1 MTSIV
6 SIDIETTGLD
16 NAKDSII
23 EIGAVRFNGH
33 RVEDEWS
40 TLINPNRHIPE
51 NITALTGIDD
61 GMVRQSPRLQDVI
74 QDLAEFVGDLP
85 VLGQNV
91 RFDLGF
97 LQKQRI
103 LLLNP
108 VADTYEMASVL
119 LPTASRYNL
128 GALGQL
134 LGIPLPASHR
144 ALDDA
149 RVTHAVYAR
158 LYEMALELPLELLAE
173 IVRNGEP
180 LDWDGNYAFQNA
192 LRQRAREQVPGN
204 PAGKRGKRVNP
215 QAEDGPLFGQPEKGA
230 KIPALGPVTEP
241 LALDVDEVASILEY
255 GGPFSHYFEFY
266 EQRPEQVEMLRAVTN
281 ALSYDGHL
289 LVEAGTGVGKSFAYL
304 VPAALFAIQ
313 NNTRVVIST
322 NTINLQDQL
331 IQKDIPSVREALGID
346 LRASVLKG
354 RANYLCPRRLEIM
367 RHSGPNHVDEM
378 RVLSKI
384 LVWSWNGASGDRSDL
399 NLNRPAEK
407 DAWMRLSAEDDACS
421 SENCA
426 GRMGGECPFYK
437 AKQAAQSAHIL
448 IVNHALLLSDVAT
461 GSKVLPEYQ
470 YLVIDEAHH
479 LEGATTGALSFR
491 LSQNDFE
498 RMLKEAGGTSGGIL
512 GHLLSVTRDA
522 LRPTDYARLTQIVHH
537 ASESAFRLDSY
548 ARDFFHALGEFIS
561 IQREGRPKSQYAYQ
575 ERILPSSR
583 SLPGW
588 DNVEISWGTAGET
601 MVLLI
606 KGINELYKAAAELY
620 SDGVEELED
629 PMGNLS
635 NLLRRL
641 MEAEAAISGMIHK
654 PSPETI
660 YWIEVQPMNNRMTLN
675 TAPLRVG
682 PLIEKY
688 LWHEKS
694 SVILTSATLT
704 AAGDFT
710 YLRNLL
716 LADEADEL
724 TLGSPFDYE
733 NSALLYIPND
743 IPEPNAPGYEGA
755 VNRAIIQ
762 TATATGGKML
772 VLFTSYAQLKRSSAA
787 IIRPLSQN
795 DIQVYEQ
802 GEGASPAALLEAF
815 KSSPRA
821 VLLGTRSFWEG
832 VDVPGD
838 SLSVVFITK
847 IPFEV
852 PSDPLVAARSE
863 TFDDPFSE
871 YQVPEAILKFRQGFG
886 RLIRSASD
894 RGIVAILDRRVL
906 TKQYG
911 RLFIES
917 LPQCT
922 IRQASLNDLPKQ
934 AARWLDL

>member
-16 NAKDSII
+16 NSKDAII
-23 EIGAVRFNGH
+23 EIGAIRFNG
-33 RVEDEWS
+33 RRIEEEWS

-51 NITALTGIDD
+51 AITSLTGIDD
-61 GMVRQSPRLQDVI
+61 GMVRQAPRLQDVI
-74 QDLAEFVGDLP
+74 QDLAEFVGDAP

-103 LLLNP
+103 LTQNKVL
-108 VADTYEMASVL
+108 DTYELASVL
-119 LPTASRYNL
+119 LPGANRYNL
-128 GALGQL
+128 AALGKQ
-134 LGIPLPASHR
+134 LGIPLLNSHR

-149 RVTHAVYAR
+149 RLTHAVYIR
-158 LYEMALELPLELLAE
+158 LYEKAIELPLDLLAE

-180 LDWDGNYAFQNA
+180 LEWDGNFPFQNA
-192 LRQRAREQVPGN
+192 LRQRSREQV
-204 PAGKRGKRVNP
+204 
-215 QAEDGPLFGQPEKGA
+215 QAKVVKSQVDGPMFENEERQGRIQP
-230 KIPALGPVTEP
+230 IGPVIDP
-241 LALDVDEVASILEY
+241 IALDPDEVASILEY
-255 GGPFSHYFEFY
+255 GGPFSKYFEAY

-281 ALSYDGHL
+281 ALSYNGHL

-313 NNTRVVIST
+313 NNTRVIIST

-331 IQKDIPSVREALGID
+331 IQKDIPSIRAALNID
-346 LRASVLKG
+346 LRAAVLKG
-354 RANYLCPRRLEIM
+354 RSNYLCPRRLEIV
-367 RHSGPNHVDEM
+367 RHSGPNTIDEM

-384 LVWSWNGASGDRSDL
+384 LIWSWNGASGDRNDL

-407 DAWMRLSAEDDACS
+407 EAWMRLSAEDDACT

-426 GRMGGECPFYK
+426 GRMGGSCPFYK
-437 AKQAAQSAHIL
+437 AKQAAQTAHIL

-470 YLVIDEAHH
+470 YLIIDEAHH
-479 LEGATTGALSFR
+479 LENATTGALSFR
-491 LSQNDFE
+491 LSQNDFD
-498 RMLKEAGGTSGGIL
+498 RLLKEVGGTSGGIL
-512 GHLLSVTRDA
+512 GHILSVSRDSV
-522 LRPTDYARLTQIVHH
+522 RPTEYAQLTQIVHR
-537 ASESAFRLDSY
+537 ASETAFRLDSY
-548 ARDFFHALGEFIS
+548 ARDFFYALSEFIN
-561 IQREGRPKSQYAYQ
+561 IQREGRPRTQYAYQ

-588 DNVEISWGTAGET
+588 DNVEINWGTAGEALG
-601 MVLLI
+601 LLTNTV
-606 KGINELYKAAAELY
+606 GELYKICANLY
-620 SDGVEELED
+620 SDGLEELED

-635 NLLRRL
+635 NLHRRL
-641 MEAEAAISGMIHK
+641 TEAEAAISGMIHK
-654 PSPETI
+654 PSAQTI
-660 YWIEVQPMNNRMTLN
+660 YWIEVQPMNNRLTLN

-694 SVILTSATLT
+694 CVVLTSATLT

-716 LADEADEL
+716 MADEADEL

-733 NSALLYIPND
+733 NSALLYLAND
-743 IPEPNAPGYEGA
+743 IPEPNAPGYELA

-762 TATATGGKML
+762 TANSCNGRML
-772 VLFTSYAQLKRSSAA
+772 VLFTSYAQLKRSSQA
-787 IIRPLSQN
+787 IVRPLNQN
-795 DIQVYEQ
+795 EIQVYEQ

-815 KSSPRA
+815 KSNPRA

-838 SLSVVFITK
+838 ALSVVFITR

-863 TFDDPFSE
+863 TFEDPFNQ

-894 RGIVAILDRRVL
+894 RGVVAILDRRVL
-906 TKQYG
+906 SKQYG

-917 LPQCT
+917 LPRCT
-922 IRQASLNDLPKQ
+922 IRSASLNDLPKH
-934 AARWLDL
+934 AAGWLGS

>member
-6 SIDIETTGLD
+6 CIDIETTGLD
-16 NAKDSII
+16 SVKDSII
-23 EIGAVRFNGH
+23 EIGALRFNE
-33 RVEDEWS
+33 RRIEAEWS

-51 NITALTGIDD
+51 AITTLTGIDD
-61 GMVRQSPRLQDVI
+61 GMVRHAPRLQDVI
-74 QDLAEFVGDLP
+74 QDLAEFVGEAP

-97 LQKQRI
+97 LQKQRV
-103 LLLNP
+103 LTMNP
-108 VADTYEMASVL
+108 VVDTYELASVL
-119 LPTASRYNL
+119 LPSASRYNL
-128 GALGQL
+128 AALGKL
-134 LGIPLPASHR
+134 LGIPLPNSHR

-149 RVTHAVYAR
+149 RLTHAVYLR
-158 LYEMALELPLELLAE
+158 LYEMALELPLDLLAE

-180 LDWDGNYAFQNA
+180 LDWDGNFAFLRT
-192 LRQRAREQVPGN
+192 LRQRAQEQIKSKPTKTQSITD
-204 PAGKRGKRVNP
+204 PFFDDQSQLEKT
-215 QAEDGPLFGQPEKGA
+215 QP
-230 KIPALGPVTEP
+230 IDNVTEP
-241 LALDVDEVASILEY
+241 IALDPDEVASVLEY
-255 GGPFSHYFEFY
+255 GGPFSRYFESY

-281 ALSYDGHL
+281 ALSYNGHL
-289 LVEAGTGVGKSFAYL
+289 MVEAGTGVGKSFAYL

-331 IQKDIPSVREALGID
+331 IQKDIPSVREALGIN
-346 LRASVLKG
+346 LRAAVLKG

-367 RHSGPNHVDEM
+367 RHAGPNTIDEM

-384 LVWSWNGASGDRSDL
+384 LVWSWNGASGDRNDL

-407 DAWMRLSAEDDACS
+407 EAWMRLSAEDDACS

-426 GRMGGECPFYK
+426 GRMGGACPFYK
-437 AKQAAQSAHIL
+437 AKQAAQNAHIL

-470 YLVIDEAHH
+470 YLVVDEAHH
-479 LEGATTGALSFR
+479 LEDATTGALSFR

-498 RMLKEAGGTSGGIL
+498 RMLKEVGGSSGGIL
-512 GHLLSVTRDA
+512 GRLLSITRDVA
-522 LRPTDYARLTQIVHH
+522 RPTDFARLSQIVHR
-537 ASESAFRLDSY
+537 ASDITFRLDSY
-548 ARDFFHALGEFIS
+548 SKDFFYALAEFIS
-561 IQREGRPKSQYAYQ
+561 IQRENKNSNQYAYQ
-575 ERILPSSR
+575 ERIVPSSR

-588 DNVEISWGTAGET
+588 DNVEITWSTAGDA

-606 KGINELYKAAAELY
+606 NAIAELYKAGAELY
-620 SDGVEELED
+620 ADGLDELED
-629 PMGNLS
+629 PLGIMS

-641 MEAEAAISGMIHK
+641 TEAETAISGMIHK
-654 PSPETI
+654 PSNDTI
-660 YWIEVQPMNNRMTLN
+660 YWIEVQPLNNRLTLN

-716 LADEADEL
+716 MADEADEL

-733 NSALLYIPND
+733 NSALLYLPND
-743 IPEPNAPGYEGA
+743 IPEPNAPGYEAA

-762 TATATGGKML
+762 TANATGGKML
-772 VLFTSYAQLKRSSAA
+772 VLFTSYAQLKRASQA
-787 IIRPLSQN
+787 IARQLGQN

-815 KSSPRA
+815 KNNPKA

-838 SLSVVFITK
+838 SLSVVFITR

-863 TFDDPFSE
+863 TFEEPFSE

-886 RLIRSASD
+886 RLIRTASD

-906 TKQYG
+906 SKQYG

-922 IRQASLNDLPKQ
+922 IRTSSLAELPRQAE
-934 AARWLDL
+934 RWLKE

>member
-16 NAKDSII
+16 NSKDSII
-23 EIGAVRFNGH
+23 EIGALRFNGR

-40 TLINPNRHIPE
+40 TLVNPNRHIPE
-51 NITALTGIDD
+51 AITTLTGIDD
-61 GMVRQSPRLQDVI
+61 GMLRQQPHLQDVI
-74 QDLAEFVGDLP
+74 QDLAKFVGDAP

-103 LLLNP
+103 LMLNK
-108 VADTYEMASVL
+108 VLDTYELASVL
-119 LPTASRYNL
+119 LPSASRYNL
-128 GALGQL
+128 AALGKQ
-134 LGIPLPASHR
+134 LGIPLPNSHR

-149 RVTHAVYAR
+149 RLTHAVYFR
-158 LYEMALELPLELLAE
+158 LYEMALELPLDLLAE

-180 LDWDGNYAFQNA
+180 LDWDGNYTFQNA
-192 LRQRAREQVPGN
+192 MRQRASEPIKGKPVKAQSGAGALFDDQERPG
-204 PAGKRGKRVNP
+204 KT
-215 QAEDGPLFGQPEKGA
+215 QSIGA
-230 KIPALGPVTEP
+230 VTEP
-241 LALDVDEVASILEY
+241 IALDPDEVASVLEY
-255 GGPFSHYFEFY
+255 GGPFSRYFESY

-281 ALSYDGHL
+281 ALSYNGHL
-289 LVEAGTGVGKSFAYL
+289 MVEAGTGVGKSFAYL

-313 NNTRVVIST
+313 NKTRVVVST

-331 IQKDIPSVREALGID
+331 IQKDIPSVREALSID
-346 LRASVLKG
+346 LRAAVLKG
-354 RANYLCPRRLEIM
+354 RSNYLCPRRLEIM
-367 RHSGPNHVDEM
+367 RHVGPNTPDEM

-384 LVWSWNGASGDRSDL
+384 LVWSWNGASGDRNDL
-399 NLNRPAEK
+399 TLNRPAEK
-407 DAWMRLSAEDDACS
+407 EAWMRLSAEDDACS

-426 GRMGGECPFYK
+426 GRMGGSCPFFK

-448 IVNHALLLSDVAT
+448 IVNHALLLSDAAT
-461 GSKVLPEYQ
+461 GGKVLPEYQ
-470 YLVIDEAHH
+470 YLIIDEAHH
-479 LEGATTGALSFR
+479 LEDATTGALSFR
-491 LSQNDFE
+491 LSQNDFD
-498 RMLKEAGGTSGGIL
+498 RMLKEVGGTSGGVL
-512 GHLLSVTRDA
+512 GHVLTVTRE
-522 LRPTDYARLTQIVHH
+522 LVRPTDFARLTQIVQR
-537 ASESAFRLDSY
+537 ASETAFRLDSY
-548 ARDFFHALGEFIS
+548 ARDFFYALVEFIN

-575 ERILPSSR
+575 ERIVPSSR

-588 DNVEISWGTAGET
+588 DNVEISWGTAGEA
-601 MVLLI
+601 MILLI
-606 KGINELYKAAAELY
+606 KAVSELYKACAESY
-620 SDGVEELED
+620 ANGVEDLED
-629 PMGNLS
+629 PMGSLS

-660 YWIEVQPMNNRMTLN
+660 YWIEVQPMNNRLTLN

-694 SVILTSATLT
+694 CVVLTSATLT
-704 AAGDFT
+704 AAGDFS

-733 NSALLYIPND
+733 NSALLYLPND
-743 IPEPNAPGYEGA
+743 IPEPNAPGYEAA

-762 TATATGGKML
+762 TANATGGKML
-772 VLFTSYAQLKRSSAA
+772 VLFTSYAQLKRASQA
-787 IIRPLSQN
+787 IARALNQN

-802 GEGASPAALLEAF
+802 GQGASPAALLDAF
-815 KSSPRA
+815 KSNPRA

-838 SLSVVFITK
+838 PLSVVFITRL
-847 IPFEV
+847 PFEV

-922 IRQASLNDLPKQ
+922 IRTASLNDLPKH
-934 AARWLDL
+934 AASWLNM

>member
-16 NAKDSII
+16 SSRDNII
-23 EIGAVRFNGH
+23 EIGALRFNGH

-40 TLINPNRHIPE
+40 TLINPHRHIPE
-51 NITALTGIDD
+51 AITTLTGIDD
-61 GMVRQSPRLQDVI
+61 AMVRQAPRLEDVI
-74 QDLAEFVGDLP
+74 QDLADFIGDSP

-108 VADTYEMASVL
+108 VVDTYELASVL
-119 LPTASRYNL
+119 MPSASRYNL
-128 GALGQL
+128 AALGKQ
-134 LGIPLPASHR
+134 LGIPLPNSHR
-144 ALDDA
+144 ALEDA
-149 RVTHAVYAR
+149 RLTHAAYIR
-158 LYEMALELPLELLAE
+158 LYEMALELPLDLLAE

-180 LDWDGNYAFQNA
+180 LDWDGNYAFHNA
-192 LRQRAREQVPGN
+192 LRQRAREQVK
-204 PAGKRGKRVNP
+204 GKPVKSQSAPDLVFDDQERQARP
-215 QAEDGPLFGQPEKGA
+215 QP
-230 KIPALGPVTEP
+230 IGPVTEP
-241 LALDVDEVASILEY
+241 IALDPDEVASILEY
-255 GGPFSHYFEFY
+255 GGPFSRYFESY
-266 EQRPEQVEMLRAVTN
+266 EQRPEQVEMLRAITN
-281 ALSYDGHL
+281 ALSYNGHL
-289 LVEAGTGVGKSFAYL
+289 MVEAGTGVGKSFAYL

-313 NNTRVVIST
+313 NKTRVVIST

-346 LRASVLKG
+346 LRAAVLKG
-354 RANYLCPRRLEIM
+354 RSNYLCPRRLEIM
-367 RHSGPNHVDEM
+367 RRSGPNTPDEM

-384 LVWSWNGASGDRSDL
+384 LVWSWNGASGDRNDL

-407 DAWMRLSAEDDACS
+407 EAWMRLSSEDDACS
-421 SENCA
+421 TENCA
-426 GRMGGECPFYK
+426 GRMGGSCPFYK
-437 AKQAAQSAHIL
+437 AKQAAQAAHIL

-470 YLVIDEAHH
+470 YLIIDEAHH
-479 LEGATTGALSFR
+479 LEDATTGALSFR
-491 LSQNDFE
+491 LSQNDFD
-498 RMLKEAGGTSGGIL
+498 RLLKEVGGTSGGVL
-512 GHLLSVTRDA
+512 GHVLTVTRD
-522 LRPTDYARLTQIVHH
+522 LVRPTDFAKLTQIVHR
-537 ASESAFRLDSY
+537 ASETAFRLDSY
-548 ARDFFHALGEFIS
+548 ARDFFYALSEFIS
-561 IQREGRPKSQYAYQ
+561 IQREGGQKNQYAYQ
-575 ERILPSSR
+575 QRILPSSR

-588 DNVEISWGTAGET
+588 DNVEISWGTAGEA

-606 KGINELYKAAAELY
+606 NSVSELYQACAELY
-620 SDGVEELED
+620 ADGMEDLED

-660 YWIEVQPMNNRMTLN
+660 YWIEVQPLNNRLTLN

-694 SVILTSATLT
+694 CVVLTSATLT

-733 NSALLYIPND
+733 NSALLYLPND
-743 IPEPNAPGYEGA
+743 IPEPNAQGYEAA
-755 VNRAIIQ
+755 VNRSIIQ
-762 TATATGGKML
+762 TANATGGRML
-772 VLFTSYAQLKRSSAA
+772 VLFTSYAQLKRASQA
-787 IIRPLSQN
+787 IARSLNQN

-802 GEGASPAALLEAF
+802 GEGASPAALLDAF
-815 KSSPRA
+815 KSNPRA

-838 SLSVVFITK
+838 SLSVVFITR

-863 TFDDPFSE
+863 TFEEPFSE

-886 RLIRSASD
+886 RLIRTASD

-922 IRQASLNDLPKQ
+922 IRTAGLNDLPKQ
-934 AARWLDL
+934 AAAWLNS

>member
-51 NITALTGIDD
+51 NITNLTGIDD
-61 GMVRQSPRLQDVI
+61 GMVRQAPRLQDI
-74 QDLAEFVGDLP
+74 LQDLAEFVADSP

-103 LLLNP
+103 LLLNK
-108 VADTYEMASVL
+108 VLDTYEMASVL
-119 LPTASRYNL
+119 LPGASRYNL

-134 LGIPLPASHR
+134 LGIPLPATHR

-149 RVTHAVYAR
+149 RVTHGVFVR
-158 LYEMALELPLELLAE
+158 LYDIALELPLDLLAE

-180 LDWDGNYAFQNA
+180 LEWDGNFAFQNA
-192 LRQRAREQVPGN
+192 LRQRAKEQVKAKKTKPDNNGEVFFGE
-204 PAGKRGKRVNP
+204 PARSG
-215 QAEDGPLFGQPEKGA
+215 
-230 KIPALGPVTEP
+230 KIPALGPVIEP
-241 LALDVDEVASILEY
+241 IALDPDEVASILEY
-255 GGPFSHYFEFY
+255 GGPFSRYFNAY

-281 ALSYDGHL
+281 ALSYNGHL
-289 LVEAGTGVGKSFAYL
+289 MVEAGTGVGKSFAYL

-313 NNTRVVIST
+313 NQTRVVVST

-346 LRASVLKG
+346 LRAAVLKG
-354 RANYLCPRRLEIM
+354 RSNYLCPRRLEIM
-367 RHSGPNHVDEM
+367 RHSGPNTLDEM

-384 LVWSWNGASGDRSDL
+384 LVWSWNGASGDRNDL

-407 DAWMRLSAEDDACS
+407 EAWMRLSAEDDACS

-426 GRMGGECPFYK
+426 GRMGGSCPFYK
-437 AKQAAQSAHIL
+437 AKQAAMSAHIL

-470 YLVIDEAHH
+470 YLIIDEGHH
-479 LEGATTGALSFR
+479 LENATTGALSFR

-498 RMLKEAGGTSGGIL
+498 RLIKEVGGTSNGVL
-512 GHLLSVTRDA
+512 GHLLNVTRDTV
-522 LRPTDYARLTQIVHH
+522 RPTDYAHLTQIVHR

-548 ARDFFHALGEFIS
+548 TRDFFYALAEFID
-561 IQREGRPKSQYAYQ
+561 IQREGRPKSLYAYQ
-575 ERILPSSR
+575 ERILPHSR

-588 DNVEISWGTAGET
+588 DNVEINWGTAGET
-601 MVLLI
+601 LALLI
-606 KGINELYKAAAELY
+606 NIISEIYKASADLY
-620 SDGVEELED
+620 SAGLEEIED
-629 PMGNLS
+629 SMGSLS

-641 MEAEAAISGMIHK
+641 TEAESAIGGMIHK
-654 PSPETI
+654 PSNDTI
-660 YWIEVQPMNNRMTLN
+660 YWIEVQPMNNRLTLN
-675 TAPLRVG
+675 TAPLRIG

-704 AAGDFT
+704 AAGDFN
-710 YLRNLL
+710 YLRNVL

-733 NSALLYIPND
+733 NSALLYLPND

-762 TATATGGKML
+762 TASAVGGKML
-772 VLFTSYAQLKRSSAA
+772 VLFTSYAQLKRSSQA

-815 KSSPRA
+815 KSNPRS

-832 VDVPGD
+832 VDVPGEA
-838 SLSVVFITK
+838 LSVVFITK

-863 TFDDPFSE
+863 TFEDPFSE

-894 RGIVAILDRRVL
+894 RGIIAILDRRVL

-911 RLFIES
+911 RLFLES

-922 IRQASLNDLPKQ
+922 IRTAGLNDLPKHSV
-934 AARWLDL
+934 RWLNL

>member
-16 NAKDSII
+16 NVRDSII

-40 TLINPNRHIPE
+40 KLINPNRHIPE
-51 NITALTGIDD
+51 NITNLTGIDD
-61 GMVRQSPRLQDVI
+61 AMVRQAPHLQDVI
-74 QDLAEFVGDLP
+74 NDLAEFVGESP

-103 LLLNP
+103 LLLNK
-108 VADTYEMASVL
+108 VLDTYEMASVL
-119 LPTASRYNL
+119 LPRASRYNL

-134 LGIPLPASHR
+134 LGIPLPATHR

-149 RVTHAVYAR
+149 RVTHGVYVR
-158 LYEMALELPLELLAE
+158 LNEMAQDLPLELLAE

-180 LDWDGNYAFQNA
+180 LEWDGNFAFQNA
-192 LRQRAREQVPGN
+192 LRQRSREQVKSKN
-204 PAGKRGKRVNP
+204 VRAQND
-215 QAEDGPLFGQPEKGA
+215 DGPFFGEQDRIRKVPT
-230 KIPALGPVTEP
+230 LTPVTEP
-241 LALDVDEVASILEY
+241 IALDPDEVASILEY
-255 GGPFSHYFEFY
+255 GGPFSRYFDSY

-281 ALSYDGHL
+281 ALSFNGHL
-289 LVEAGTGVGKSFAYL
+289 MVEAGTGVGKSFAYL

-331 IQKDIPSVREALGID
+331 IQKDIPSVREALGIN
-346 LRASVLKG
+346 LHAAVLKG
-354 RANYLCPRRLEIM
+354 RSNYLCPRRLEIM
-367 RHSGPNHVDEM
+367 RHSGPNTLDEM

-384 LVWSWNGASGDRSDL
+384 LVWSWNGASGDRNDL
-399 NLNRPAEK
+399 TLNRPAEK
-407 DAWMRLSAEDDACS
+407 DAWMKLSAEDDACS

-426 GRMGGECPFYK
+426 GRMGGACPFFK
-437 AKQAAQSAHIL
+437 AKQAAQSSHIL

-461 GSKVLPEYQ
+461 GSKVLPDYQ
-470 YLVIDEAHH
+470 YLVVDEAHH
-479 LEGATTGALSFR
+479 LESATTGALSFK

-498 RMLKEAGGTSGGIL
+498 RILKEVGGATGGVL
-512 GHLLSVTRDA
+512 GHILSITRSVV
-522 LRPTDYARLTQIVHH
+522 RPTDYAALALIVNR
-537 ASESAFRLDSY
+537 ASETAFRLDSY
-548 ARDFFHALGEFIS
+548 GRDFFYSISEFIS
-561 IQREGRPKSQYAYQ
+561 IQRQGKPSSQYAYQ

-583 SLPGW
+583 TLPGW
-588 DNVEISWGTAGET
+588 ENVEINWGTAGET
-601 MVLLI
+601 MILLI
-606 KGINELYKAAAELY
+606 NGVSELYKTAADLY
-620 SDGVEELED
+620 ADGVDELED
-629 PMGNLS
+629 SMGSLG

-641 MEAEAAISGMIHK
+641 KEAEAAISGMINK
-654 PSPETI
+654 PSPSTI
-660 YWIEVQPMNNRMTLN
+660 YWIEVQPMNNRLTLN

-694 SVILTSATLT
+694 CVILTSATLT

-733 NSALLYIPND
+733 NSALLYLAND
-743 IPEPNAPGYEGA
+743 VPEPNAPGYEAA

-762 TATATGGKML
+762 TALATGGKML
-772 VLFTSYAQLKRSSAA
+772 VLFTSYAQLKRSSQA
-787 IIRPLSQN
+787 IVRNLGQN

-802 GEGASPAALLEAF
+802 GEGASPASLLEAF

-832 VDVPGD
+832 VDVQGD
-838 SLSVVFITK
+838 ALSVVFITK

-863 TFDDPFSE
+863 TFENPFNE

-894 RGIVAILDRRVL
+894 RGVVVILDKRVL
-906 TKQYG
+906 SKQYG

-917 LPQCT
+917 LPHCT
-922 IRQASLNDLPKQ
+922 TRQAPLNDLPKH
-934 AARWLDL
+934 AAQWLNT

>member
-1 MTSIV
+1 MSSIV

-51 NITALTGIDD
+51 VITNLTGIDD

-74 QDLAEFVGDLP
+74 QDLAEFVSDSP

-103 LLLNP
+103 LLLNN
-108 VADTYEMASVL
+108 VLDTYEMASVL
-119 LPTASRYNL
+119 LPSASRYNL

-134 LGIPLPASHR
+134 LGVPLPATHR

-149 RVTHAVYAR
+149 RATHGVYVR
-158 LYEMALELPLELLAE
+158 LYEMALELPLDLLAE

-180 LDWDGNYAFQNA
+180 LEWDGNFAFQNA
-192 LRQRAREQVPGN
+192 LRQRAREQV
-204 PAGKRGKRVNP
+204 KGKRVVKP
-215 QAEDGPLFGQPEKGA
+215 FEDGGPLFGEQERTG
-230 KIPALGPVTEP
+230 KIPALGPVVEP
-241 LALDVDEVASILEY
+241 IALDPDEVASILEY
-255 GGPFSHYFEFY
+255 GGPFSRYFESY

-281 ALSYDGHL
+281 ALSYNGHL
-289 LVEAGTGVGKSFAYL
+289 MVEAGTGVGKSFAYL
-304 VPAALFAIQ
+304 VPSALFAIQ
-313 NNTRVVIST
+313 NKTRVVIST

-331 IQKDIPSVREALGID
+331 IQKDIPSVRAALGID
-346 LRASVLKG
+346 LRAAVLKG
-354 RANYLCPRRLEIM
+354 RSNYLCPRRLEIM
-367 RHSGPNHVDEM
+367 RHSGPSTLDEM

-384 LVWSWNGASGDRSDL
+384 LVWSWNGASGDRNDL

-407 DAWMRLSAEDDACS
+407 EAWMRLSAEDDACS

-426 GRMGGECPFYK
+426 GRMGGACPFYK
-437 AKQAAQSAHIL
+437 AKQAAQNAHIL

-470 YLVIDEAHH
+470 YLIIDEGHH
-479 LEGATTGALSFR
+479 LENATTGALSFR

-498 RMLKEAGGTSGGIL
+498 RMIKEVGGTANGVL
-512 GHLLSVTRDA
+512 GHLLNITRDV
-522 LRPTDYARLTQIVHH
+522 LRPTDHAHLTQLVHR
-537 ASESAFRLDSY
+537 ASETAFRLDSY
-548 ARDFFHALGEFIS
+548 SRDFFYALSEFID
-561 IQREGRPKSQYAYQ
+561 IQRQGRPKSQYAYQ

-588 DNVEISWGTAGET
+588 DNVEINWGTAGET
-601 MVLLI
+601 LALLI
-606 KGINELYKAAAELY
+606 NAINEIYKAAAELY
-620 SDGVEELED
+620 SAGVEELED
-629 PMGNLS
+629 PMGSLN
-635 NLLRRL
+635 NLLRR
-641 MEAEAAISGMIHK
+641 MTEAQAAINGMIHK
-654 PSPETI
+654 PSTETI

-675 TAPLRVG
+675 TAPLRIG

-694 SVILTSATLT
+694 CVVLTSATLT
-704 AAGDFT
+704 AAGDFS

-733 NSALLYIPND
+733 NSALLYLPND
-743 IPEPNAPGYEGA
+743 IPEPNAPGYEA
-755 VNRAIIQ
+755 AINRAIIQ
-762 TATATGGKML
+762 TASAIGGRML
-772 VLFTSYAQLKRSSAA
+772 VLFTSYAQLKRSSQA
-787 IIRPLSQN
+787 IVRPLSQN

-863 TFDDPFSE
+863 TFEDPFSE

-894 RGIVAILDRRVL
+894 RGVVVILDRRVL

-911 RLFIES
+911 HLFIES

-922 IRQASLNDLPKQ
+922 LRQASLNDLPKN
-934 AARWLDL
+934 AVRWLNI

>member
-16 NAKDSII
+16 NSKDSII
-23 EIGAVRFNGH
+23 EIGAIRFNG
-33 RVEDEWS
+33 RRIEDEWTS
-40 TLINPNRHIPE
+40 LVNPGRHIPE
-51 NITALTGIDD
+51 AITSLTGIDD
-61 GMVRQSPRLQDVI
+61 GMVRQAPRI
-74 QDLAEFVGDLP
+74 QDIIQNLAEFVGDSP

-97 LQKQRI
+97 LQKLRI
-103 LLLNP
+103 LQQNK
-108 VADTYEMASVL
+108 VADTYELASVL
-119 LPTASRYNL
+119 MPTANRYNL
-128 GALGQL
+128 AALGKE
-134 LGIPLPASHR
+134 LGIPLLNSHR

-149 RVTHAVYAR
+149 RLTHAVYVR
-158 LYEMALELPLELLAE
+158 LAELVNDLPIDLLAE
-173 IVRNGEP
+173 IVRHGEP
-180 LDWDGNYAFQNA
+180 LDWDGNFTFQMA
-192 LRQRAREQVPGN
+192 LRQRSKEQVK
-204 PAGKRGKRVNP
+204 GKRTSSKF
-215 QAEDGPLFGQPEKGA
+215 ESGPLFDNPERTGKVQP
-230 KIPALGPVTEP
+230 LGPVTDP
-241 LALDVDEVASILEY
+241 LTLDPDEIASVLEY
-255 GGPFSHYFEFY
+255 GGPFSRYFQSY
-266 EQRPEQVEMLRAVTN
+266 EQRPEQVAMLRAVTN
-281 ALSYDGHL
+281 ALSFNGHL

-304 VPAALFAIQ
+304 VPAAYFAIQ
-313 NNTRVVIST
+313 NQTRVVVST

-331 IQKDIPSVREALGID
+331 IEKDIPSVRAALNLD
-346 LRASVLKG
+346 LRAAVLKG
-354 RANYLCPRRLEIM
+354 RSNYLCPRRFEIL
-367 RHSGPNHVDEM
+367 RHAGPNTQDEM
-378 RVLSKI
+378 RVLAKI
-384 LVWSWNGASGDRSDL
+384 LVWSWNGASGDRNYL

-407 DAWMRLSAEDDACS
+407 EAWMRLSAEDDACS
-421 SENCA
+421 TDNCA
-426 GRMGGECPFYK
+426 GRMGGSCPFYK
-437 AKQAAQSAHIL
+437 ARQAAQNAHIL
-448 IVNHALLLSDVAT
+448 IVNHALLLADVAT

-470 YLVIDEAHH
+470 YLIVDEAHH

-498 RMLKEAGGTSGGIL
+498 RLLKEVGGTSGGVI
-512 GHLLSVTRDA
+512 GHVLNTTRDQV
-522 LRPTDYARLTQIVHH
+522 RPTDYARLTQIVHR
-537 ASESAFRLDSY
+537 ASETAFRLDSY
-548 ARDFFHALGEFIS
+548 TRDFFYALSEFIQ
-561 IQREGRPKSQYAYQ
+561 IQREHQPRTQYAYQ

-588 DNVEISWGTAGET
+588 DNVEINWGTAGESLA
-601 MVLLI
+601 LLI
-606 KGINELYKAAAELY
+606 NGISELYKACADLY
-620 SDGVEELED
+620 ADGIEELED
-629 PMGNLS
+629 PMGSLG

-641 MEAEAAISGMIHK
+641 SEAEAAITGMIHK
-654 PSPETI
+654 PTPDTI
-660 YWIEVQPMNNRMTLN
+660 YWIEVQPMNNRLTLN

-733 NSALLYIPND
+733 NSAMLFLAND
-743 IPEPNAPGYEGA
+743 IPEPNAPGYEAA
-755 VNRAIIQ
+755 VNKAIIQ
-762 TATATGGKML
+762 TAIATQGRML
-772 VLFTSYAQLKRSSAA
+772 VLFTSYAQLKRSSQA
-787 IIRPLSQN
+787 ISRTLNQN
-795 DIQVYEQ
+795 EIQLYEQ

-815 KSSPRA
+815 KSNPRA

-838 SLSVVFITK
+838 ALSVVFITK

-863 TFDDPFSE
+863 TFEEPFSE

-917 LPQCT
+917 LPTCT
-922 IRQASLNDLPKQ
+922 IRNSSLNELPKQ
-934 AARWLDL
+934 AAKWLNT

>member
-16 NAKDSII
+16 SAKDSII

-33 RVEDEWS
+33 RIEAEWS
-40 TLINPNRHIPE
+40 TLINPNRKIPPE
-51 NITALTGIDD
+51 ITTLTGIDD
-61 GMVRQSPRLQDVI
+61 AMVRQSPRLQEVI
-74 QDLAEFVGDLP
+74 QDLADFVGDSP

-97 LQKQRI
+97 LQKQRV

-108 VADTYEMASVL
+108 VLDTYEMASVL
-119 LPTASRYNL
+119 LPSASRYNL

-149 RVTHAVYAR
+149 RVTHAVYVR
-158 LYEMALELPLELLAE
+158 LYEMALELPIDLLAE

-192 LRQRAREQVPGN
+192 MRQRARQPVKATS
-204 PAGKRGKRVNP
+204 AGKRGKAVQP
-215 QAEDGPLFGQPEKGA
+215 QGEAGPWFGEPEKGE

-241 LALDVDEVASILEY
+241 IVLDIDEVASALEY
-255 GGPFSHYFEFY
+255 GGPFSNYFDAY
-266 EQRPEQVEMLRAVTN
+266 EQRPEQVEMLRAVATS
-281 ALSYDGHL
+281 LSYNGHL
-289 LVEAGTGVGKSFAYL
+289 MVEAGTGVGKSFAYL

-313 NNTRVVIST
+313 NNTRVVVST

-346 LRASVLKG
+346 LRAAVLKG
-354 RANYLCPRRLEIM
+354 RANYLCPRRLELM
-367 RHSGPNHVDEM
+367 RHSGPNTLDEM

-384 LVWSWNGASGDRSDL
+384 LVWSWNGASGDRNDL

-407 DAWMRLSAEDDACS
+407 DAWMHLSAEDDACS

-426 GRMGGECPFYK
+426 GRMGGACPFYK
-437 AKQAAQSAHIL
+437 AKQAALTAHIL

-498 RMLKEAGGTSGGIL
+498 RMIKEVGGTTGGVL
-512 GHLLSVTRDA
+512 GHLLTVTREV
-522 LRPTDYARLTQIVHH
+522 LRPTDYARLTQMVHH
-537 ASESAFRLDSY
+537 TSESAFRLDSY
-548 ARDFFHALGEFIS
+548 SKDFFYALSEFIS
-561 IQREGRPKSQYAYQ
+561 IQREGRPRSQYAYQ
-575 ERILPSSR
+575 ERILPTSR

-588 DNVEISWGTAGET
+588 DNVEINWGTAGET
-601 MVLLI
+601 LGLLI
-606 KGINELYKAAAELY
+606 KGITELYKAAADLY

-629 PMGNLS
+629 PLGDLS

-641 MEAEAAISGMIHK
+641 SEAEAAINGMIHK

-660 YWIEVQPMNNRMTLN
+660 YWIEVQPMNNRMMLN

-733 NSALLYIPND
+733 NSALLYLPND
-743 IPEPNAPGYEGA
+743 IPEPNAPGYEAA
-755 VNRAIIQ
+755 VNRAILQ
-762 TATATGGKML
+762 TAAASEGRML
-772 VLFTSYAQLKRSSAA
+772 VLFTSYAQLKRASQA
-787 IIRPLSQN
+787 IARPLSEK

-815 KSSPRA
+815 KASPRA

-863 TFDDPFSE
+863 TFEDPFSE

-894 RGIVAILDRRVL
+894 RGVVAILDRRVL

-922 IRQASLNDLPKQ
+922 TRRGSLNDLPKET
-934 AARWLDL
+934 ARWLET

>member
-16 NAKDSII
+16 NSKDTII
-23 EIGAVRFNGH
+23 EIGAIRFNGH
-33 RVEDEWS
+33 RIEDEWS
-40 TLINPNRHIPE
+40 TLVNPNRHIPE
-51 NITALTGIDD
+51 NITTLTGIDD
-61 GMVRQSPRLQDVI
+61 GMVRQAPRLQDVI
-74 QDLAEFVGDLP
+74 PNLAEFVGDAP

-103 LLLNP
+103 LTLNK
-108 VADTYEMASVL
+108 VLDTYELASVL
-119 LPTASRYNL
+119 MPGASRYNL
-128 GALGQL
+128 ASLGKL
-134 LGIPLPASHR
+134 LGIPLPNSHR

-149 RVTHAVYAR
+149 RLTHAVYVR
-158 LYEMALELPLELLAE
+158 LYEKAIELPLELLAE

-180 LDWDGNYAFQNA
+180 LDWDGNYTFQNA
-192 LRQRAREQVPGN
+192 LRQRSREQVQ
-204 PAGKRGKRVNP
+204 AKQVKP
-215 QAEDGPLFGQPEKGA
+215 QISGPLFDEREYTGKIQP
-230 KIPALGPVTEP
+230 IGPVIEP
-241 LALDVDEVASILEY
+241 LALDPDEVASVLEY
-255 GGPFSHYFEFY
+255 GGPFSRYFEAY
-266 EQRPEQVEMLRAVTN
+266 EQRPEQVAMLRAVTN
-281 ALSYDGHL
+281 ALSYNGHL

-313 NNTRVVIST
+313 NNTRVVVST

-331 IQKDIPSVREALGID
+331 IQKDIPSVRAALGID
-346 LRASVLKG
+346 LRAAVLKG
-354 RANYLCPRRLEIM
+354 RANYLCPRRLEVM
-367 RHSGPNHVDEM
+367 RHSGPNTQDEM

-384 LVWSWNGASGDRSDL
+384 LVWSWNGSSGDRNDL

-407 DAWMRLSAEDDACS
+407 EAWMRLSAEDDACS

-426 GRMGGECPFYK
+426 GRMGGACPFYK
-437 AKQAAQSAHIL
+437 AKQAAQLAHIL

-470 YLVIDEAHH
+470 YLIVDEAHH
-479 LEGATTGALSFR
+479 LENATTGALSFR
-491 LSQNDFE
+491 LSQNDFD
-498 RMLKEAGGTSGGIL
+498 RMLKEVGGISGGVL
-512 GHLLSVTRDA
+512 GHILSVTRD
-522 LRPTDYARLTQIVHH
+522 LVRPTDYAQLNQIVHR
-537 ASESAFRLDSY
+537 ASETAFRLDSY
-548 ARDFFHALGEFIS
+548 AKDFFHAMSEFIN

-588 DNVEISWGTAGET
+588 DNVEINWGTASEA

-606 KGINELYKAAAELY
+606 NAVSELYKASAELFA
-620 SDGVEELED
+620 DGVENLED

-654 PSPETI
+654 PSPQTI
-660 YWIEVQPMNNRMTLN
+660 YWIEVQPLNNRLTLN

-733 NSALLYIPND
+733 NSALLYLPND
-743 IPEPNAPGYEGA
+743 IPEPNAPGYEAA

-762 TATATGGKML
+762 TANASGGRML
-772 VLFTSYAQLKRSSAA
+772 VLFTSYAQLKRSSQA
-787 IIRPLSQN
+787 IARPLNQN
-795 DIQVYEQ
+795 DIQIYEQ
-802 GEGASPAALLEAF
+802 GEGASPAALLDAF
-815 KSSPRA
+815 KSNPRA

-838 SLSVVFITK
+838 SLSVVLITR

-863 TFDDPFSE
+863 TFEEPFSE

-894 RGIVAILDRRVL
+894 KGVVAILDRRVL

-922 IRQASLNDLPKQ
+922 IRTASLNDLPKHT
-934 AARWLDL
+934 AGWLNQ

>member
-16 NAKDSII
+16 NNKDSII
-23 EIGAVRFNGH
+23 EIGALRFNGH

-51 NITALTGIDD
+51 AITTLTGIDD
-61 GMVRQSPRLQDVI
+61 GMVRQAPRLADVLE
-74 QDLAEFVGDLP
+74 DLVNFVGGSP

-97 LQKQRI
+97 LQKQRV
-103 LLLNP
+103 LLLND
-108 VADTYEMASVL
+108 VVDTYEMASVL
-119 LPTASRYNL
+119 LPSASRYNL

-149 RVTHAVYAR
+149 RVTHAVYVR
-158 LYEMALELPLELLAE
+158 LYEMALELPLDLLAE

-192 LRQRAREQVPGN
+192 LRQRAREQAKGN
-204 PAGKRGKRVNP
+204 PADKRGKTVKP
-215 QAEDGPLFGQPEKGA
+215 QMDDGPIFGEPEKGG
-230 KIPALGPVTEP
+230 KIPSLGPVTEP

-255 GGPFSHYFEFY
+255 GGPFSRYFESY

-289 LVEAGTGVGKSFAYL
+289 MVEAGTGVGKSFAYL

-313 NNTRVVIST
+313 NNTRVVVST

-331 IQKDIPSVREALGID
+331 IQKDIPSVREALGIE

-367 RHSGPNHVDEM
+367 RHSGPNTLDEM

-384 LVWSWNGASGDRSDL
+384 LVWSWNGASGDRNDL

-421 SENCA
+421 AENCA
-426 GRMGGECPFYK
+426 GRMGGTCPFYK
-437 AKQAAQSAHIL
+437 ARQAAQAAHIL

-470 YLVIDEAHH
+470 YLIIDEAHH

-498 RMLKEAGGTSGGIL
+498 RMGREVGGASGGVL
-512 GHLLSVTRDA
+512 GHLLTVTRDV
-522 LRPTDYARLTQIVHH
+522 LRPTDYAKLTQMVHR
-537 ASESAFRLDSY
+537 ASETAFRLDSY
-548 ARDFFHALGEFIS
+548 SKDFFYALSEFIS

-575 ERILPSSR
+575 ERILPHSR
-583 SLPGW
+583 TLPGW

-606 KGINELYKAAAELY
+606 KGISELYKAAADLY

-629 PMGNLS
+629 PLGSLS

-641 MEAEAAISGMIHK
+641 SEAEAAISGMIHK

-660 YWIEVQPMNNRMTLN
+660 YWIEIQPMNNRLTLN

-724 TLGSPFDYE
+724 TLGSPFDFE
-733 NSALLYIPND
+733 SSALLFLPND

-755 VNRAIIQ
+755 VSRAVTQ
-762 TATATGGKML
+762 TAIASEGRML
-772 VLFTSYAQLKRSSAA
+772 VLFTSYAQLKRCSQA
-787 IIRPLSQN
+787 IARPLGEK

-838 SLSVVFITK
+838 SLSVVMITK

-863 TFDDPFSE
+863 TFEEPFSE

-894 RGIVAILDRRVL
+894 RGVVAILDRRVL

-922 IRQASLNDLPKQ
+922 TRISPLNELPRET
-934 AARWLDL
+934 ARWLDT

>member
-1 MTSIV
+1 
-6 SIDIETTGLD
+6 
-16 NAKDSII
+16 
-23 EIGAVRFNGH
+23 
-33 RVEDEWS
+33 
-40 TLINPNRHIPE
+40 
-51 NITALTGIDD
+51 
-61 GMVRQSPRLQDVI
+61 
-74 QDLAEFVGDLP
+74 
-85 VLGQNV
+85 
-91 RFDLGF
+91 
-97 LQKQRI
+97 
-103 LLLNP
+103 LLLND
-108 VADTYEMASVL
+108 VVDTYEMASVL
-119 LPTASRYNL
+119 LPSASRYNL

-149 RVTHAVYAR
+149 RVTHAVYVR
-158 LYEMALELPLELLAE
+158 LYEMALELPLDLLAE

-192 LRQRAREQVPGN
+192 LRQRAREQAKGN
-204 PAGKRGKRVNP
+204 PAGKRGKAVKP
-215 QAEDGPLFGQPEKGA
+215 QADDGPLFGQAEKGGRGSA
-230 KIPALGPVTEP
+230 EGKIPSLGLVTEP
-241 LALDVDEVASILEY
+241 IALDIDEVASILEY
-255 GGPFSHYFEFY
+255 GGPFSNYFEFY

-289 LVEAGTGVGKSFAYL
+289 MVEAGTGVGKSFAYL

-313 NNTRVVIST
+313 NNTRVVVST

-331 IQKDIPSVREALGID
+331 IQKDIPSVREALGIE
-346 LRASVLKG
+346 LRAAVLKG

-367 RHSGPNHVDEM
+367 RHSGPNSVDEM

-384 LVWSWNGASGDRSDL
+384 LVWSWNGASGDRNDL

-426 GRMGGECPFYK
+426 GRMGGSCPFYK
-437 AKQAAQSAHIL
+437 AKQAAISAHIL

-498 RMLKEAGGTSGGIL
+498 RMIKEVGGTAGGVL
-512 GHLLSVTRDA
+512 GHLLTVTREV
-522 LRPTDYARLTQIVHH
+522 LRPTDYAKLTQMVHH
-537 ASESAFRLDSY
+537 TSESAFRLDSY
-548 ARDFFHALGEFIS
+548 AKDFFYALSEFIT
-561 IQREGRPKSQYAYQ
+561 IQREGRPRSQYAYQ
-575 ERILPSSR
+575 ERIQPHSR
-583 SLPGW
+583 TLPGW
-588 DNVEISWGTAGET
+588 DNVEITWGTAGET

-606 KGINELYKAAAELY
+606 KGISELYKAAADLY

-629 PMGNLS
+629 PLGSLS

-660 YWIEVQPMNNRMTLN
+660 YWIEVQPMNNRLTLN

-724 TLGSPFDYE
+724 TLGSPFDFE
-733 NSALLYIPND
+733 NSALLYLPSD
-743 IPEPNAPGYEGA
+743 IPEPNAPGYESA
-755 VNRAIIQ
+755 VNRAIAQ
-762 TATATGGKML
+762 TAIASEGRML
-772 VLFTSYAQLKRSSAA
+772 VLFTSYAQLKRTSQA
-787 IIRPLSQN
+787 IARPLSEK

-838 SLSVVFITK
+838 SLSVVVITK

-863 TFDDPFSE
+863 TFEDPFSE

-894 RGIVAILDRRVL
+894 RGVVAILDRRVL

-922 IRQASLNDLPKQ
+922 LRKGPLNELPRETT
-934 AARWLDL
+934 RWLNI